1 MEGRLGELSRD
12 ALCTFGRFQG
22 TCSRTALWA
31 NPCRLWVKSG
41 KVQTEQMFS
50 GLCLKADATLE
61 RGREFWQAFG
71 RRSVRSLFS
80 GLNLADL
87 HSGQRPRPDAFGQAS
102 LDLVEIAIGEPIE
115 PT

>member
-1 MEGRLGELSRD
+1 MSQASNGGLRIKHVHASCQWPLR
-12 ALCTFGRFQG
+12 
-22 TCSRTALWA
+22 
-31 NPCRLWVKSG
+31 VKSG